1 MTITLTA
8 EQEKLVAERIGRG
21 YLSAEHVAA
30 EAFHLLAAKEERE
43 RALAELRNDIEAGWH
58 EAEKGETMDGPSAM
72 AALVARAT
80 ARIRE

>member
-8 EQEKLVAERIGRG
+8 EQEKLVSERIGRG

-30 EAFHLLAAKEERE
+30 EAFRLLAVKEERE
-43 RALAELRNDIEAGWH
+43 RTLAELRNDIDAGWN
-58 EAEKGETMDGPSAM
+58 EAEKGETVDGSSAM

>member
-43 RALAELRNDIEAGWH
+43 RALAELRSDIEAGWH
-58 EAEKGETMDGPSAM
+58 EAEKGETMDGPPAM